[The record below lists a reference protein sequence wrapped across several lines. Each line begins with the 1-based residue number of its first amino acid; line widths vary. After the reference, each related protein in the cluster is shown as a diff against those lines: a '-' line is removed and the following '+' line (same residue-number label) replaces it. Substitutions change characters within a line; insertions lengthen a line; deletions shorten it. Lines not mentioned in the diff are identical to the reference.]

1 MHSLP
6 LRIIRLSARKPQAGA
21 HQHAGMRAPARWW
34 AWPWLTIANHS
45 RLGPVAVSAGA
56 GQRKD
61 TTVIVR
67 LRDIVHGT
75 VLLLAIGWLLFIGRD
90 IFVPVAFGA
99 LVVYVIVGLALLLAR
114 VPLVGGWMGPA
125 VRHALSVAIIG
136 SVLFALV
143 LLLMANKERAV
154 LLAPEYQQSLLAT
167 IQRWA
172 VFFGIEDE
180 PSWTTL
186 RRDVLGQINLQR
198 VLTTTLASF
207 GQIIVTLIV
216 VMLYA
221 TFLLIERR
229 SFGAKLANL
238 SDNPT
243 RVLRIRELITVINR
257 RIGAYLALKTVL
269 SIFLG
274 AVSWGIMAVAG
285 LEFAALWAV
294 LIAVLNFVPYIG
306 SALGVL
312 FPVLMSIVQ
321 FGDFGTIFWLAVAL
335 ITAQF
340 LIGNFLDPYLMANS
354 LNLSPF
360 AILISLGV
368 WSQLWG
374 VAGAFLAVPITAVM
388 AIVFSEFPGTR
399 PLAVL
404 LSQNGRV

>member
-1 MHSLP
+1 M
-6 LRIIRLSARKPQAGA
+6 IK
-21 HQHAGMRAPARWW
+21 
-34 AWPWLTIANHS
+34 
-45 RLGPVAVSAGA
+45 
-56 GQRKD
+56 
-61 TTVIVR
+61 

-75 VLLLAIGWLLFIGRD
+75 VLLLAIGWLLYIGRD
-90 IFVPVAFGA
+90 VFVPVAFGA
-99 LVVYVIVGLALLLAR
+99 LVVYVVVGLALLLAR
-114 VPLVGGWMGPA
+114 VPLIGGLMGPA
-125 VRHALSVAIIG
+125 LRHALSVAIIG
-136 SVLFALV
+136 TVLTALV
-143 LLLMANKERAV
+143 WLLLANKDRAIV
-154 LLAPEYQQSLLAT
+154 LAPEYQQSLLAT
-167 IQRWA
+167 IQHWA

-198 VLTTTLASF
+198 VLTTAVASF
-207 GQIIVTLIV
+207 GQVVVTLVV

-221 TFLLIERR
+221 GFLLLERR
-229 SFGAKLANL
+229 SFSAKLARL
-238 SDNPT
+238 SDDPG
-243 RVLRIRELITVINR
+243 RVKRIRDVIAVINQ

-274 AVSWGIMAVAG
+274 AVSWAIMLGAG

-312 FPVLMSIVQ
+312 FPVLMSVVQ
-321 FGDFGTIFWLAVAL
+321 FNDFGVIFWLSAAL
-335 ITAQF
+335 IGTQF
-340 LIGNFLDPYLMANS
+340 LIGNFLDPYLMGNS

-360 AILISLGV
+360 AILISLAA

-388 AIVFSEFPGTR
+388 AIGFSEFPGTR

-404 LSQNGRV
+404 LSQSGRV

>member
-1 MHSLP
+1 M
-6 LRIIRLSARKPQAGA
+6 
-21 HQHAGMRAPARWW
+21 
-34 AWPWLTIANHS
+34 T
-45 RLGPVAVSAGA
+45 
-56 GQRKD
+56 
-61 TTVIVR
+61 R

-75 VLLLAIGWLLFIGRD
+75 VLLMAIGWLLYIGRE

-136 SVLFALV
+136 SVLFGLV

-154 LLAPEYQQSLLAT
+154 VLAPEYQQSLLAT

-207 GQIIVTLIV
+207 GQIVVTLIV

-321 FGDFGTIFWLAVAL
+321 FGDFGTIFWLALAL
-335 ITAQF
+335 IAAQF

>member
-1 MHSLP
+1 M
-6 LRIIRLSARKPQAGA
+6 I
-21 HQHAGMRAPARWW
+21 
-34 AWPWLTIANHS
+34 
-45 RLGPVAVSAGA
+45 
-56 GQRKD
+56 
-61 TTVIVR
+61 R
-67 LRDIVHGT
+67 LRDLAHGT

-90 IFVPVAFGA
+90 VLVPVAFGA
-99 LVVYVIVGLALLLAR
+99 LTVYVIVGLALLLAR
-114 VPLVGGWMGPA
+114 LPLVGGLMGPA
-125 VRHALSVAIIG
+125 LRQTLSVAIIA

-143 LLLMANKERAV
+143 VLVLANKERAV
-154 LLAPEYQQSLLAT
+154 ELAPGYQQSLLAT

-207 GQIIVTLIV
+207 GQIVISLV
-216 VMLYA
+216 VVLLYA
-221 TFLLIERR
+221 TFLLLERR
-229 SFGAKLANL
+229 SFSNKLAHL
-238 SDNPT
+238 SDSPA
-243 RVLRIRELITVINR
+243 RVLRIRDVITVINR

-269 SIFLG
+269 SVFLG
-274 AVSWGIMAVAG
+274 AVSWGIMVVAG

-306 SALGVL
+306 SVLGVL
-312 FPVLMSIVQ
+312 FPVLMSVVQ
-321 FGDFGTIFWLAVAL
+321 FGDFGVVFWLFVAL
-335 ITAQF
+335 LAVQF
-340 LIGNFLDPYLMANS
+340 VIGNFLDPYLMGNS

-360 AILISLGV
+360 AILLSLAA

-374 VAGAFLAVPITAVM
+374 VAGAFLAVPIAAVM

-404 LSQNGRV
+404 LSKNGRL

>member
-1 MHSLP
+1 M
-6 LRIIRLSARKPQAGA
+6 
-21 HQHAGMRAPARWW
+21 
-34 AWPWLTIANHS
+34 
-45 RLGPVAVSAGA
+45 
-56 GQRKD
+56 
-61 TTVIVR
+61 IVR